1 MYLPYP
7 LIALLQLSSST
18 FIATWYSSQTF
29 LAPTCGPECR
39 RIRRTSPPKYGA
51 HYRIW
56 ITRSTPF
63 HSHCGSFFLPLLP
76 YLPDLVIRTSL
87 LVLHAQPADKN
98 FVHTEPTTLQVFVSK
113 GHAFF
118 IALRWPCIYLALAFV
133 WKGHVCF
140 ILPCHGPVYILH
152 LWWCTFQICSCS
164 NLFLIY
170 LFIVALTFSPYSLVE
185 G

>member
-63 HSHCGSFFLPLLP
+63 HSHCGSFFLPLFP

-98 FVHTEPTTLQVFVSK
+98 FVPTEPTSLQAFVSK

-118 IALRWPCIYLALAFV
+118 HSALQWPCTHLALAFIWKGHVSFCLAMATCIYLAPRIMFTFKPASHL
-133 WKGHVCF
+133 
-140 ILPCHGPVYILH
+140 LVYSYL
-152 LWWCTFQICSCS
+152 LSFGFS
-164 NLFLIY
+164 LI
-170 LFIVALTFSPYSLVE
+170 I
-185 G
+185 